1 MGILHS
7 DVFAM
12 TYHYKALSW
21 DYERFEKEFGNYL
34 YMKYCELEGRELKDF
49 QGFMDRKYAA
59 FRKLIFGNNTDWETE
74 WAKEWHF

>member
-1 MGILHS
+1 
-7 DVFAM
+7 M

-21 DYERFEKEFGNYL
+21 DYEKFEKEVGNYL
-34 YMKYCELEGRELKDF
+34 YMKYCELEDRELKDF
-49 QGFMDRKYAA
+49 QDFMDRKYTA

>member
-1 MGILHS
+1 
-7 DVFAM
+7 M

-49 QGFMDRKYAA
+49 HFQDFHFQDFMNRKFSA
-59 FRKLIFGNNTDWETE
+59 FRKLIFENNTDWETE